1 MALPSPKNKMYRII
15 NNNGNTGST
24 NCSPS
29 SKIVLGG
36 WFAMCSLKYTVK
48 AKAVRAKAMANA
60 EHVIK
65 KVLLNFLS
73 KKVPNKVP
81 IIRTKPT
88 KMAPTYGLLATPSS

>member
-48 AKAVRAKAMANA
+48 AKAVKAKAMANA
-60 EHVIK
+60 EHSHGQDWPCAFVTDHNRGQVRPCLIT
-65 KVLLNFLS
+65 VMVS
-73 KKVPNKVP
+73 TDH
-81 IIRTKPT
+81 RH
-88 KMAPTYGLLATPSS
+88 GQD